1 MRRPANLPAC
11 PAHPPSHAGM
21 SEESDLEKTEPAS
34 PRRLEQAREEG
45 DVPRSRELASFALT
59 AVSAGGL
66 WVMGDSIVRAASAFL
81 ARCLEFHR
89 YNYTSGQDQWN
100 YVTGQFMPLAMALGG
115 LMLMLV
121 IAALS
126 PLALTRGAISFKPLS
141 PDISR
146 LFKLQGLTRM
156 FSLEGLMELPRLL
169 IKLFLIA
176 GVGWLLVRYYRG
188 DLIELPQ
195 QDLGV
200 AMRDTLHV
208 AGVAFLCM
216 AAVMMLV
223 AAVDVPL
230 SLWQYARKHRMTKE
244 EVRKEHR
251 ESEGDPHVK
260 GRIRNL
266 QRQAAQ
272 RRMMADVPKADV
284 IVTNPT
290 HYAVALRYSEKEGG
304 APRVLA
310 KGADMVAAKIRELGT
325 EHKIPILE
333 APPLARALYRH
344 TEIGHQIPEALYA
357 AVAEVLAYVYQ
368 LRRLHQVGGRVP
380 VRPTDL
386 PVPAE
391 LDPGPQPGPDDE
403 PEDA

>member
-1 MRRPANLPAC
+1 
-11 PAHPPSHAGM
+11 M
-21 SEESDLEKTEPAS
+21 SEESDLEKTEAAS

-66 WVMGDSIVRAASAFL
+66 WVVGDSIVRAASSFL

-126 PLALTRGAISFKPLS
+126 PLALTRGAISFKPLA

-156 FSLEGLMELPRLL
+156 FSLEGLIELPRLL

-290 HYAVALRYSEKEGG
+290 HYAVALRYSETEGG

-310 KGADMVAAKIRELGT
+310 KGADMVAAKIRELAT
-325 EHKIPILE
+325 EHKIPMLE

-368 LRRLHQVGGRVP
+368 LRRLHQVGGRAP

-386 PVPAE
+386 PVPADM
-391 LDPGPQPGPDDE
+391 DPGPQPGPDDA
-403 PEDA
+403 PEDV

>member
-1 MRRPANLPAC
+1 
-11 PAHPPSHAGM
+11 M

-45 DVPRSRELASFALT
+45 DVPRSRELGSFALL
-59 AVSAGGL
+59 AVGAGGL
-66 WVMGDSIVRAASAFL
+66 WVMGDAIVRAASSFL

-89 YNYTSGQDQWN
+89 YDYTRTQDQWT
-100 YVTGQFMPLAMALGG
+100 YVAAQFTPLAVVLGG
-115 LMLMLV
+115 LLLLLV
-121 IAALS
+121 LAALT
-126 PLALTRGAISFKPLS
+126 PLALTRGAISFKPLA
-141 PDISR
+141 PDITR
-146 LFKLQGLTRM
+146 LFKLHGLTRM
-156 FSLEGLMELPRLL
+156 FSVEGLLELPRLL
-169 IKLFLIA
+169 IKLALVA
-176 GVGWLLVRYYRG
+176 GVGWWLITYYRG
-188 DLIELPQ
+188 AFIELPQ
-195 QDLGV
+195 QNLRT
-200 AMRDTLHV
+200 AMQETMHV

-216 AAVMMLV
+216 AGVMLLV

-230 SLWQYARKHRMTKE
+230 ALWQYARKHRMTKE

-260 GRIRNL
+260 GRIRVM
-266 QRQAAQ
+266 QRQVAQ

-290 HYAVALRYSEKEGG
+290 HYAVALRYSEQEGG

-310 KGADMVAAKIRELGT
+310 KGADLVAAKIRELGT
-325 EHKIPILE
+325 EHKVPILE

-344 TEIGHQIPEALYA
+344 TEIGQQIPQALYA

-368 LRRLHQVGGRVP
+368 LRRMHQVGGRAP

-386 PVPAE
+386 PVPADM
-391 LDPGPQPGPDDE
+391 DPGPQPGPDDA
-403 PEDA
+403 DDDVTGNA

>member
-1 MRRPANLPAC
+1 
-11 PAHPPSHAGM
+11 M

-66 WVMGDSIVRAASAFL
+66 WVMGDSIVRAASSFL

-100 YVTGQFMPLAMALGG
+100 YVTGQFMPLALALGG

-126 PLALTRGAISFKPLS
+126 PLALTRGAISFKPLA

-176 GVGWLLVRYYRG
+176 GVSWLLVRYYRG

-386 PVPAE
+386 PVPADM
-391 LDPGPQPGPDDE
+391 DPGPQPGPDDA
-403 PEDA
+403 DDDVTGNA

>member
-1 MRRPANLPAC
+1 
-11 PAHPPSHAGM
+11 M

-66 WVMGDSIVRAASAFL
+66 WVMGDSIVRAASSFL

-126 PLALTRGAISFKPLS
+126 PLALTRGAISFKPLA

-156 FSLEGLMELPRLL
+156 FSLEGLIELPRLL

-386 PVPAE
+386 PVPADM
-391 LDPGPQPGPDDE
+391 DPGPQPGPDDE

>member
-1 MRRPANLPAC
+1 
-11 PAHPPSHAGM
+11 
-21 SEESDLEKTEPAS
+21 
-34 PRRLEQAREEG
+34 
-45 DVPRSRELASFALT
+45 
-59 AVSAGGL
+59 
-66 WVMGDSIVRAASAFL
+66 MGDSIVRAASSFL

-100 YVTGQFMPLAMALGG
+100 YVTGQFMPLAMVLGG

-126 PLALTRGAISFKPLS
+126 PLALTRGAISFKPLA

-368 LRRLHQVGGRVP
+368 LRRLHQVGGRAP

-386 PVPAE
+386 PVPADM
-391 LDPGPQPGPDDE
+391 DPGPQPGPDDAD
-403 PEDA
+403 EDVTSNA

>member
-1 MRRPANLPAC
+1 
-11 PAHPPSHAGM
+11 M

-141 PDISR
+141 PDISS

>member
-1 MRRPANLPAC
+1 
-11 PAHPPSHAGM
+11 M

-66 WVMGDSIVRAASAFL
+66 WVMGDSIVRAASSFL

-100 YVTGQFMPLAMALGG
+100 YVTGQFMPLALALGG

-126 PLALTRGAISFKPLS
+126 PLALTRGAISFKPLA

-156 FSLEGLMELPRLL
+156 FSMEGLMELPRLL

-386 PVPAE
+386 PVPADM
-391 LDPGPQPGPDDE
+391 DPGPQPGPDGAD
-403 PEDA
+403 DDVTGNA

>member
-1 MRRPANLPAC
+1 
-11 PAHPPSHAGM
+11 M

-66 WVMGDSIVRAASAFL
+66 WVMGDSIVRAASSFL

-126 PLALTRGAISFKPLS
+126 PLALTRGAISFKPLA

-156 FSLEGLMELPRLL
+156 FSLDGLMELPRLL

-310 KGADMVAAKIRELGT
+310 KGADMIAAKIRELGT

-386 PVPAE
+386 PVPADM
-391 LDPGPQPGPDDE
+391 DPGPQPGPDDE

>member
-1 MRRPANLPAC
+1 
-11 PAHPPSHAGM
+11 M

-45 DVPRSRELASFALT
+45 DVPRSRELASFALA

>member
-1 MRRPANLPAC
+1 
-11 PAHPPSHAGM
+11 M

-66 WVMGDSIVRAASAFL
+66 WVMGDSIVRAASSFL

-126 PLALTRGAISFKPLS
+126 PLALTRGAISFKPLA

-284 IVTNPT
+284 IITNPT

-386 PVPAE
+386 PVPADM
-391 LDPGPQPGPDDE
+391 DPGPQPGPDDE

>member
-1 MRRPANLPAC
+1 
-11 PAHPPSHAGM
+11 M
-21 SEESDLEKTEPAS
+21 SEESDLEKTEAAS

-45 DVPRSRELASFALT
+45 DVPRSRELASFALL
-59 AVSAGGL
+59 AVGAGGM
-66 WVMGDSIVRAASAFL
+66 WVMGESIVRAASSFL

-89 YNYTSGQDQWN
+89 YDITRAQDQWT
-100 YVTGQFMPLAMALGG
+100 YVAAQFTPLATVLGG
-115 LMLMLV
+115 LLLLL
-121 IAALS
+121 ILAALT
-126 PLALTRGAISFKPLS
+126 PLALTRGAISFKPLE
-141 PDISR
+141 PDITR

-156 FSLEGLMELPRLL
+156 FSVEGLLELPRLL
-169 IKLFLIA
+169 IKLALVA
-176 GVGWLLVRYYRG
+176 GVGWWLIRHYRA
-188 DLIELPQ
+188 DFIELPQ
-195 QDLGV
+195 QDLRT
-200 AMRDTLHV
+200 AMGDTMHV

-216 AAVMMLV
+216 AAVMLLV
-223 AAVDVPL
+223 VAVDVPL
-230 SLWQYARKHRMTKE
+230 ALWQYARKHRMTKE

-260 GRIRNL
+260 GRIRAM

-290 HYAVALRYSEKEGG
+290 HYAVALRYSEQEGG
-304 APRVLA
+304 APRVVA
-310 KGADMVAAKIRELGT
+310 KGADLVAAKIRELGT

-380 VRPTDL
+380 TRPTDL
-386 PVPAE
+386 PVPADM
-391 LDPGPQPGPDDE
+391 DPGPQAG
-403 PEDA
+403 PEDAADDVTGN

>member
-1 MRRPANLPAC
+1 
-11 PAHPPSHAGM
+11 M

-45 DVPRSRELASFALT
+45 DVPRSRELGSFALT
-59 AVSAGGL
+59 AVAAGGL
-66 WVMGDSIVRAASAFL
+66 WVMGDSIVRAASSFL

-89 YNYTSGQDQWN
+89 YNYTSGQDQWT
-100 YVTGQFMPLAMALGG
+100 YVMAQFTPLAMVLGG
-115 LMLMLV
+115 LMVMLV
-121 IAALS
+121 VAALS
-126 PLALTRGAISFKPLS
+126 PLALTRGAISFKPLAL
-141 PDISR
+141 DISR

-156 FSLEGLMELPRLL
+156 FSVEGLLELPRLL
-169 IKLFLIA
+169 IKLALIG
-176 GVGWLLVRYYRG
+176 GVGWFLIRHYRG

-216 AAVMMLV
+216 AAVTMLV
-223 AAVDVPL
+223 AAVDVPMA
-230 SLWQYARKHRMTKE
+230 LWQYARKHRMTKE

-260 GRIRNL
+260 GRIRAM

-304 APRVLA
+304 APRVVA
-310 KGADMVAAKIRELGT
+310 KGADMVAAKIRELGA
-325 EHKIPILE
+325 EHKIPMLE

-368 LRRLHQVGGRVP
+368 LRRMHQVGGRVP
-380 VRPTDL
+380 TRPTDL
-386 PVPAE
+386 PVPADM
-391 LDPGPQPGPDDE
+391 DPGPQLGPDDE
-403 PEDA
+403 PDEA

>member
-1 MRRPANLPAC
+1 
-11 PAHPPSHAGM
+11 M
-21 SEESDLEKTEPAS
+21 SEESDLEKTEAAS

-45 DVPRSRELASFALT
+45 DVPRSRELASFALL
-59 AVSAGGL
+59 AVGAGGL
-66 WVMGDSIVRAASAFL
+66 WVMGESIVHAASSFL

-89 YNYTSGQDQWN
+89 YDITRAQDQLT
-100 YVTGQFMPLAMALGG
+100 YVAAQFTPLAIVLGG
-115 LMLMLV
+115 LLV
-121 IAALS
+121 LLILAALT
-126 PLALTRGAISFKPLS
+126 PLALTRGAISFKPLE
-141 PDISR
+141 PDITR

-156 FSLEGLMELPRLL
+156 FSVEGLLELPRLL
-169 IKLFLIA
+169 IKLALVA
-176 GVGWLLVRYYRG
+176 GVGWWLIRHYRA
-188 DLIELPQ
+188 DFIELPQ
-195 QDLGV
+195 QDLRT
-200 AMRDTLHV
+200 AMGDTMHV

-216 AAVMMLV
+216 AAVMLLV
-223 AAVDVPL
+223 VAVDVPL
-230 SLWQYARKHRMTKE
+230 ALWQYARKHRMTKE

-260 GRIRNL
+260 GRIRAM

-290 HYAVALRYSEKEGG
+290 HYAVALRYSEQEGG
-304 APRVLA
+304 APRVVA

-380 VRPTDL
+380 TRPTDL

-391 LDPGPQPGPDDE
+391 LDPGPQAG
-403 PEDA
+403 PEDAADDVTGNA

>member
-1 MRRPANLPAC
+1 LDNATAGQP
-11 PAHPPSHAGM
+11 AGM

>member
-1 MRRPANLPAC
+1 
-11 PAHPPSHAGM
+11 M
-21 SEESDLEKTEPAS
+21 SEESDLEKTEAAS

-66 WVMGDSIVRAASAFL
+66 WVMGDSIVRAASSFL

-126 PLALTRGAISFKPLS
+126 PLALTRGAISFKPLA

-386 PVPAE
+386 PVPADM
-391 LDPGPQPGPDDE
+391 DPGPQPGPDDV
-403 PEDA
+403 DDDVTGSA

>member
-1 MRRPANLPAC
+1 
-11 PAHPPSHAGM
+11 M
-21 SEESDLEKTEPAS
+21 SDDSDLEKTEPAS

-66 WVMGDSIVRAASAFL
+66 WVMGDSIVRAASSFL

-89 YNYTSGQDQWN
+89 YNYTNGQDQWN
-100 YVTGQFMPLAMALGG
+100 YVTGQFMPLALALGG

-126 PLALTRGAISFKPLS
+126 PLALTRGAISFKPLA

-386 PVPAE
+386 PVPADM
-391 LDPGPQPGPDDE
+391 DPGPQPGPDDA
-403 PEDA
+403 DDDVTGNA

>member
-1 MRRPANLPAC
+1 
-11 PAHPPSHAGM
+11 M

-66 WVMGDSIVRAASAFL
+66 WVMGDSIVRAASSFL

-126 PLALTRGAISFKPLS
+126 PLALTRGAISFKPLA

-169 IKLFLIA
+169 VKLFLIA

-386 PVPAE
+386 PVPADM
-391 LDPGPQPGPDDE
+391 DPGPQPGPDDE

>member
-1 MRRPANLPAC
+1 
-11 PAHPPSHAGM
+11 M
-21 SEESDLEKTEPAS
+21 SDDSDLEKTEPAS

-66 WVMGDSIVRAASAFL
+66 WVMGDSIVRAASSFL

-126 PLALTRGAISFKPLS
+126 PLALTRGAISFKPLA

-146 LFKLQGLTRM
+146 LFKLQCLTRM

-386 PVPAE
+386 PVPADM
-391 LDPGPQPGPDDE
+391 DPGPQPGPDDAD
-403 PEDA
+403 EDVTSDA

>member
-1 MRRPANLPAC
+1 MA
-11 PAHPPSHAGM
+11 
-21 SEESDLEKTEPAS
+21 EESDLEKTEPAS

>member
-1 MRRPANLPAC
+1 
-11 PAHPPSHAGM
+11 M
-21 SEESDLEKTEPAS
+21 SDDSDLEKTEPAS

-66 WVMGDSIVRAASAFL
+66 WVMGDSIVRAASSFL

-126 PLALTRGAISFKPLS
+126 PLALTRGAISFKPLA

-368 LRRLHQVGGRVP
+368 LRRLHQVGGRAP

-386 PVPAE
+386 PVPADM
-391 LDPGPQPGPDDE
+391 DPGPQPGPDDAD
-403 PEDA
+403 EDVTSNA

>member
-1 MRRPANLPAC
+1 
-11 PAHPPSHAGM
+11 
-21 SEESDLEKTEPAS
+21 
-34 PRRLEQAREEG
+34 
-45 DVPRSRELASFALT
+45 
-59 AVSAGGL
+59 
-66 WVMGDSIVRAASAFL
+66 
-81 ARCLEFHR
+81 
-89 YNYTSGQDQWN
+89 
-100 YVTGQFMPLAMALGG
+100 VTGQFMPLAMTLGG

-251 ESEGDPHVK
+251 ESEGDPHLK
-260 GRIRNL
+260 GRIRAM
-266 QRQAAQ
+266 QRQA
-272 RRMMADVPKADV
+272 
-284 IVTNPT
+284 T
-290 HYAVALRYSEKEGG
+290 HRASAGGRGLQGAGRCPAGPGDGGTPGRSRASSRTFGIPRQGRPDGAPQQCGTDPAPVAVAGSRVRAVARFFLHAQCVRQSRPRSQGTEARRGIHHSARQGPGARRGQGG
-304 APRVLA
+304 ALTRRRRFVLSR
-310 KGADMVAAKIRELGT
+310 AAE
-325 EHKIPILE
+325 
-333 APPLARALYRH
+333 
-344 TEIGHQIPEALYA
+344 
-357 AVAEVLAYVYQ
+357 
-368 LRRLHQVGGRVP
+368 
-380 VRPTDL
+380 
-386 PVPAE
+386 
-391 LDPGPQPGPDDE
+391 
-403 PEDA
+403 

>member
-1 MRRPANLPAC
+1 
-11 PAHPPSHAGM
+11 M

-66 WVMGDSIVRAASAFL
+66 WVMGDSIVRAASSFL

-126 PLALTRGAISFKPLS
+126 PLALTRGAISFKPLA

-386 PVPAE
+386 PVPADM
-391 LDPGPQPGPDDE
+391 DPGPQPGPDDAD
-403 PEDA
+403 EDVTSNA

>member
-1 MRRPANLPAC
+1 
-11 PAHPPSHAGM
+11 M
-21 SEESDLEKTEPAS
+21 SDDSDLEKTEPAS

-66 WVMGDSIVRAASAFL
+66 WVMGDSIVRAASSFL

-126 PLALTRGAISFKPLS
+126 PLALTRGAISFKPLA

-260 GRIRNL
+260 GRIRSM

-386 PVPAE
+386 PVPADM
-391 LDPGPQPGPDDE
+391 DPGPQPGPDDAD
-403 PEDA
+403 EDVTSNA

>member
-1 MRRPANLPAC
+1 
-11 PAHPPSHAGM
+11 M
-21 SEESDLEKTEPAS
+21 SDDSDLEKTEPAS

-66 WVMGDSIVRAASAFL
+66 WVMGDSIVRAASSFL

-126 PLALTRGAISFKPLS
+126 PLALTRGAISFKPLA

-386 PVPAE
+386 PVPADM
-391 LDPGPQPGPDDE
+391 DPGPQPGPDDAD
-403 PEDA
+403 EDVTSDA

>member
-1 MRRPANLPAC
+1 
-11 PAHPPSHAGM
+11 M
-21 SEESDLEKTEPAS
+21 SDDSDLEKTEPAS

-66 WVMGDSIVRAASAFL
+66 WVMGDSIVRAASSFL

-100 YVTGQFMPLAMALGG
+100 YVTGQFMPLALALGG

-126 PLALTRGAISFKPLS
+126 PLALTRGAISFKPLA

-156 FSLEGLMELPRLL
+156 FSMEGLMELPRLL

-188 DLIELPQ
+188 DLVELPQ

-386 PVPAE
+386 PVPADM
-391 LDPGPQPGPDDE
+391 DPGPQPGPDDA
-403 PEDA
+403 DDDVTGNA

>member
-1 MRRPANLPAC
+1 
-11 PAHPPSHAGM
+11 M

-66 WVMGDSIVRAASAFL
+66 WVMGDSIVRAASSFL

-89 YNYTSGQDQWN
+89 YNYASGQDQWN

-115 LMLMLV
+115 LMLILV

-126 PLALTRGAISFKPLS
+126 PLALTRGAISFKPLA

-386 PVPAE
+386 PVPADM
-391 LDPGPQPGPDDE
+391 DPGPQPGPDDE

>member
-1 MRRPANLPAC
+1 
-11 PAHPPSHAGM
+11 M
-21 SEESDLEKTEPAS
+21 SEDSDLEKTEPAS

-45 DVPRSRELASFALT
+45 DVPRSRELGSFALT
-59 AVSAGGL
+59 AVAAGGL
-66 WVMGDSIVRAASAFL
+66 WVMGESIVRAASSFL

-89 YNYTSGQDQWN
+89 YDYTRAQDQWS
-100 YVTGQFMPLAMALGG
+100 YVGAQFMPLAIVLGG
-115 LMLMLV
+115 LLLLLV
-121 IAALS
+121 LAALT
-126 PLALTRGAISFKPLS
+126 PLALTRGAISFKPLE
-141 PDISR
+141 PDITR
-146 LFKLQGLTRM
+146 VFKLQGLKRM
-156 FSLEGLMELPRLL
+156 FSVEGLLELPRLL
-169 IKLFLIA
+169 LKLLLIG
-176 GVGWLLVRYYRG
+176 GVGWLLIRYYRG

-310 KGADMVAAKIRELGT
+310 KGADMVAAKIRELGA
-325 EHKIPILE
+325 EHKIPMLE

-368 LRRLHQVGGRVP
+368 LRRMHQVGGRAP

-386 PVPAE
+386 PVPADM
-391 LDPGPQPGPDDE
+391 DPGPSVDVDAEDD
-403 PEDA
+403 AG

>member
-1 MRRPANLPAC
+1 
-11 PAHPPSHAGM
+11 M
-21 SEESDLEKTEPAS
+21 SDDSDLEKTEAAS

-45 DVPRSRELASFALT
+45 DVPRSRELPSFALM

-66 WVMGDSIVRAASAFL
+66 WVMGDSIVRAASSFV

-89 YNYTSGQDQWN
+89 YNYASGQAQWD
-100 YVTGQFMPLAMALGG
+100 YVAGQFMPLAMALGG

-121 IAALS
+121 LAAMS
-126 PLALTRGAISFKPLS
+126 PLALTRGAISFKPLA

-156 FSLEGLMELPRLL
+156 FSLEGLIELPRLL
-169 IKLFLIA
+169 IKLLLIA
-176 GVGWLLVRYYRG
+176 GVGWLLIRHYRG
-188 DLIELPQ
+188 ELIELPQ
-195 QDLGV
+195 QDLSV

-290 HYAVALRYSEKEGG
+290 HYAVALRYSQTEGG

-368 LRRLHQVGGRVP
+368 LRRLHQVGGRAP
-380 VRPTDL
+380 VRPIDL
-386 PVPAE
+386 PVPADM
-391 LDPGPQPGPDDE
+391 DPGPQPGPDDE

>member
-1 MRRPANLPAC
+1 
-11 PAHPPSHAGM
+11 M
-21 SEESDLEKTEPAS
+21 SEESDLEKTEAAS

-45 DVPRSRELASFALT
+45 DVPRSRELGSFALM
-59 AVSAGGL
+59 AVGAGGL
-66 WVMGDSIVRAASAFL
+66 WVMGDSIVRAASSFL

-89 YNYTSGQDQWN
+89 YDYTRGQDQWA
-100 YVTGQFMPLAMALGG
+100 YVAAQFTPLGMVLGG
-115 LMLMLV
+115 LMVMLL

-126 PLALTRGAISFKPLS
+126 PLALTRGAISFKPLT

-156 FSLEGLMELPRLL
+156 FSVEGLLELPRLL
-169 IKLFLIA
+169 IKLLLIA
-176 GVGWLLVRYYRG
+176 GVGWMLIRYYRG

-195 QDLGV
+195 RDLGV
-200 AMRDTLHV
+200 GMRDTLHV

-260 GRIRNL
+260 GRIRAM
-266 QRQAAQ
+266 QRQVAQ

-304 APRVLA
+304 APRVVA
-310 KGADMVAAKIRELGT
+310 KGADMVAAKIRELGA

-368 LRRLHQVGGRVP
+368 LRRMHQVGGRAP

-386 PVPAE
+386 PVPADM
-391 LDPGPQPGPDDE
+391 DPGPSVE

>member
-1 MRRPANLPAC
+1 
-11 PAHPPSHAGM
+11 M

-66 WVMGDSIVRAASAFL
+66 WVMGDSIVRAASSFL

-100 YVTGQFMPLAMALGG
+100 YVTGQFMPLAMTLGG

>member
-1 MRRPANLPAC
+1 
-11 PAHPPSHAGM
+11 M

-66 WVMGDSIVRAASAFL
+66 WVMGDSIVRAASSFL

-126 PLALTRGAISFKPLS
+126 PLALTRGAISFKPLA

-216 AAVMMLV
+216 AVVMMLV

-380 VRPTDL
+380 VRPIDL
-386 PVPAE
+386 PVPADM
-391 LDPGPQPGPDDE
+391 DPGPQPGPDDE

>member
-1 MRRPANLPAC
+1 
-11 PAHPPSHAGM
+11 M

-66 WVMGDSIVRAASAFL
+66 WVMGDSIVRAASSFL

-100 YVTGQFMPLAMALGG
+100 YVTGQFMPLAMTLGG

-230 SLWQYARKHRMTKE
+230 SLWQYARKRRMTKE

>member
-1 MRRPANLPAC
+1 
-11 PAHPPSHAGM
+11 M

-66 WVMGDSIVRAASAFL
+66 WVMGDSIVRAASSFL

-100 YVTGQFMPLAMALGG
+100 YVTGQFMPLALALGG

-126 PLALTRGAISFKPLS
+126 PLALTRGAISFKPLA

-386 PVPAE
+386 PVPADM
-391 LDPGPQPGPDDE
+391 DPGPQPGPDDE

>member
-1 MRRPANLPAC
+1 
-11 PAHPPSHAGM
+11 M

-66 WVMGDSIVRAASAFL
+66 WVMGDSIVRAASSFL

-100 YVTGQFMPLAMALGG
+100 YVTGQFMPLAMTLGG

-391 LDPGPQPGPDDE
+391 LDPGPQPGP
-403 PEDA
+403 ED

>member
-1 MRRPANLPAC
+1 
-11 PAHPPSHAGM
+11 M

-66 WVMGDSIVRAASAFL
+66 WVMGDSIVRAASSFL

-100 YVTGQFMPLAMALGG
+100 YVTGQFMPLAMTLGG

-266 QRQAAQ
+266 QRQVAQ

>member
-1 MRRPANLPAC
+1 
-11 PAHPPSHAGM
+11 M

-333 APPLARALYRH
+333 APPLARALFRH

>member
-1 MRRPANLPAC
+1 
-11 PAHPPSHAGM
+11 M

-66 WVMGDSIVRAASAFL
+66 WVMGDSIVRAASSFL
-81 ARCLEFHR
+81 ARCLEFHH

-100 YVTGQFMPLAMALGG
+100 YVTGQFMPLAMTLGG

-156 FSLEGLMELPRLL
+156 FSLEGLMELPSLL

>member
-1 MRRPANLPAC
+1 
-11 PAHPPSHAGM
+11 M

-66 WVMGDSIVRAASAFL
+66 WVMGDSIVRAASSFL

-89 YNYTSGQDQWN
+89 YNYASGQDQWN

-126 PLALTRGAISFKPLS
+126 PLALTRGAISFKPLA

-386 PVPAE
+386 PVPADM
-391 LDPGPQPGPDDE
+391 DPGPQPGPDDE